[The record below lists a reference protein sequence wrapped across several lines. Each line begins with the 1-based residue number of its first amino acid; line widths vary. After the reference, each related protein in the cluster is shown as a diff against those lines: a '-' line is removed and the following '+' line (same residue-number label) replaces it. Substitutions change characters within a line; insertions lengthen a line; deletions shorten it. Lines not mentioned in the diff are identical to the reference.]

1 MVCIEMMYTAFVI
14 QLLCLA
20 PTLAWFGDGTTST
33 VDRVLLEKLSAIT
46 LEQGKMTTARRVS
59 AIPQLR
65 CVGGS
70 AGCHGWQPKVV
81 QCLNR
86 GTDGYD
92 VQWECKTEMDED
104 YQFGRIQ
111 VLCEGFNSPNDPY
124 VLRGSCGL
132 EYELDWSS
140 QPSYNNHD
148 YHSSYSQSPSSQR
161 LGFSLFD
168 GIMIAVCCV
177 ATYWLLKC
185 VCNPYRARS
194 EYGSSTVNSGS
205 SFYPAGSQGSTG
217 GGGFWTGATTGGILG
232 YLFGSRTT
240 GPSYN
245 SWGGWGRPSY
255 SNYSSSRWSTP
266 HSSSSHSSYRSSS
279 GSRSRTTSGFGGTS
293 RR

>member
-1 MVCIEMMYTAFVI
+1 MMYTAFVI

-20 PTLAWFGDGTTST
+20 PTLAWFGDGTTT
-33 VDRVLLEKLSAIT
+33 TNDRVLLETLSAIT
-46 LEQGKMTTARRVS
+46 LEQGKMTTSRRVS

-70 AGCHGWQPKVV
+70 AGCHGWQPRVV

-86 GTDGYD
+86 GSDGYD
-92 VQWECKTEMDED
+92 VQWECKTEMDEN

-124 VLRGSCGL
+124 ILRGSCGL

-140 QPSYNNHD
+140 QHSHNDHD
-148 YHSSYSQSPSSQR
+148 YHRSYSQPPSSQW
-161 LGFSLFD
+161 LGFSLTD
-168 GIMIAVCCV
+168 GIMIAVCCL

-194 EYGSSTVNSGS
+194 DYGTATINSGS
-205 SFYPAGSQGSTG
+205 TFYPAGSQGGTGGG
-217 GGGFWTGATTGGILG
+217 GGGFWTGAATGGMLG
-232 YLFGSRTT
+232 YLFGSRT

-266 HSSSSHSSYRSSS
+266 HSSSSSYRSSS